1 MVTISDATVSDAD
14 AILALQKL
22 AFHSEA
28 VRYDDFTMPPL
39 VQSIEELRRTFE
51 DHVFLKAV
59 VDDRLVGSVR
69 ACQDGQTCHIG
80 RLIVDP
86 DFQRRRIGTDLME
99 QIEAHFSDA
108 VRLEI
113 FTGHKSEHTLRLYTR
128 RGYREFKR
136 KVLSPRTTLVFMEK
150 LPWTT

>member
-1 MVTISDATVSDAD
+1 MAYISDATVSDAE

-22 AFHSEA
+22 AFQSEA

-39 VQSIEELRRTFE
+39 VQSIEDLRRTLE

-59 VDDRLVGSVR
+59 VAGRLVGSVR
-69 ACQDGQTCHIG
+69 ACQHGGTYHIG

-99 QIEAHFSDA
+99 QIEARFSD
-108 VRLEI
+108 VMRLEI
-113 FTGHKSEHTLRLYTR
+113 FTGHKSEPTLCLYSGL
-128 RGYREFKR
+128 GYREFKR
-136 KVLSPRTTLVFMEK
+136 KALSRTTTLVFMEK
-150 LPWTT
+150 LRVW

>member
-1 MVTISDATVSDAD
+1 MAHISEATMSDAE

-39 VQSIEELRRTFE
+39 VQSIEDLKRTFE

-69 ACQDGQTCHIG
+69 ACQDEHTCRIG
-80 RLIVDP
+80 RLILDP

-99 QIEAHFSDA
+99 RIEAHFSDA

-113 FTGHKSEHTLRLYTR
+113 FTGHRSEHTLRLYAG

-136 KVLSPRTTLVFMEK
+136 TVLSPQTTLVFMEK
-150 LPWTT
+150 PRVS

>member
-1 MVTISDATVSDAD
+1 MSDAE
-14 AILALQKL
+14 AILVLQKL
-22 AFHSEA
+22 AFQSEA

-39 VQSIEELRRTFE
+39 VQSIEDLRRTFE

-69 ACQDGQTCHIG
+69 ACQDGQTCRIG
-80 RLIVDP
+80 RLVVDP
-86 DFQRRRIGTDLME
+86 DFWRRGIGTDLME
-99 QIEAHFSDA
+99 RIEAHFSHA
-108 VRLEI
+108 MRVEI

-136 KVLSPRTTLVFMEK
+136 KLLSPQTTLVFMEK
-150 LPWTT
+150 LRAA